1 MAIAAYVSGLRG
13 ISRGALIAMTVL
25 AAGYVIL
32 RVPGLHMVGNTVG
45 ERQTGFGTE
54 MLSTADLRARFG
66 GTPWLL
72 YAYTIVS

>member
-1 MAIAAYVSGLRG
+1 MI
-13 ISRGALIAMTVL
+13 
-25 AAGYVIL
+25 
-32 RVPGLHMVGNTVG
+32 GNTVG

-72 YAYTIVS
+72 YAYTILSARC